1 MAAIRQTNVG
11 RSNIKLTSTEF
22 PSLSVE
28 GMRGNAREL
37 RKKLNKMMREKRR
50 ISGGPMGKSPSKEI
64 TKDTKLGAKKEQYPA
79 STMPSTKK
87 PKEKKKGYQ
96 GRKSDLEF
104 IRKNK
109 KNKLSADPSKG
120 PAKPSG
126 TYGIDTGD
134 QSLKDI
140 IDEGV
145 QEAGRDSQPG
155 AVEYESGLPEE
166 PDTQTRGLSSHPG
179 IRRQQLAERKRK
191 EGSKTSSLASNVIPS
206 QKQRRTGRLGVYDRI
221 ANEREKKRIE
231 EEARLQAGEA
241 AITPP
246 KDKPTSREEYVEKIK
261 MMLTRGQLDPNSAEV
276 RRILGD
282 DLPTHLKRTSDYHS
296 RHRRRSPREEYVEKV
311 EKMIADGELDANSP
325 EAQRILGSG
334 GDPSP
339 MAGPGKEL
347 EQKEVSPEK
356 LAELD
361 AIDKQ
366 LKEGQG
372 EEGLID
378 ISKKKVEQEV
388 EQTDAKKATG
398 EVSEEPIRYDEN
410 GYPIY
415 HKDSKM
421 AAAFRQAHA
430 NAPNNSE
437 FTWNG
442 KIYWKGG
449 KKPEDKKDDVKAAV
463 DVRQDYA
470 TGDANIAESLYTPQ
484 EKIENKIQ
492 KIQQIRDHH
501 PEWSE
506 KKKEEE
512 IENEMEDLN
521 KEETA
526 ELREADP
533 NFYVDPWTGFAID
546 LNQLKKRRDRKDAM
560 EMAALLPADKRAT
573 YLMQENLISKR
584 DLKKLLEPSE
594 MEILEMDIKKM
605 NLDVASNNLKLSQ
618 QKLKDYRTPEQL
630 ALLQQSLDISKEK
643 RAEAAEIRKEGRKE
657 KGEMRG
663 DYIKLYNNAVT
674 NEDYEGQIFFGT
686 QMGFPQ
692 ADMQRIAEARRK
704 LQLAEAKQDMGGSD
718 DEFKNL
724 FGHDYG
730 KVLTDRKSFVF
741 GASSVFETGA
751 INVQFNDQTHKS
763 RKGLLNAMGLRDWED
778 LIPKDR
784 PMTDTEI
791 EYAIGRVA
799 SMQAGQE
806 IFDLPEY
813 QYEDGSPNYEALL
826 ADEEEYKRFL
836 MDNIIAEGMGNIYGS
851 AYQDIVLFEGDLQK
865 RRAERRKGYQSKVT
879 SQG

>member
-1 MAAIRQTNVG
+1 MAAINETKGQGVM
-11 RSNIKLTSTEF
+11 NIKLTSSEY
-22 PSLSVE
+22 PELSVE
-28 GMRGNAREL
+28 GKQGERVNL
-37 RKKLNKMMREKRR
+37 RKKLNKMIKEKRR
-50 ISGGPMGKSPSKEI
+50 ISGGPMGKSTSKEI

-79 STMPSTKK
+79 STMPSPVKKKKTKK
-87 PKEKKKGYQ
+87 YE
-96 GRKSDLEF
+96 GRKYDLEF

-145 QEAGRDSQPG
+145 QEAGRTSQPG

-191 EGSKTSSLASNVIPS
+191 EGSKTSSLASNVIQGQRKATHPLLRAQERRKQLEQPS
-206 QKQRRTGRLGVYDRI
+206 DFYPDLMSADKVAGRGEPKS
-221 ANEREKKRIE
+221 AREK
-231 EEARLQAGEA
+231 Q
-241 AITPP
+241 
-246 KDKPTSREEYVEKIK
+246 VERVK
-261 MMLTRGQLDPNSAEV
+261 MMLTRGELDPNSAEV

-296 RHRRRSPREEYVEKV
+296 RHQRRSPREEYVEKI
-311 EKMIADGELDANSP
+311 KMMLARGQLDPNSP
-325 EAQRILGSG
+325 EVRRILGEENLPEHLQS
-334 GDPSP
+334 SP
-339 MAGPGKEL
+339 MVGPDKEL

-378 ISKKKVEQEV
+378 ISKEKV

-470 TGDANIAESLYTPQ
+470 TGDANIAESLYTPEQ
-484 EKIENKIQ
+484 KIENKIE
-492 KIQQIRDHH
+492 KIQRIHDHH

-512 IENEMEDLN
+512 IEKEIEDLN

-526 ELREADP
+526 EIREADP

-546 LNQLKKRRDRKDAM
+546 LNKLQKRQDRKDAM
-560 EMAALLPADKRAT
+560 EMAALLPADQRAV
-573 YLMQENLISKR
+573 YLMQEDLISKR

-594 MEILEMDIKKM
+594 MELLDMQIKKM
-605 NLDVASNNLKLSQ
+605 NLNVQANNLKLSQ
-618 QKLKDYRTPEQL
+618 QKLKDYRTPEELL
-630 ALLQQSLDISKEK
+630 ALQQEGKIADEM
-643 RAEAAEIRKEGRKE
+643 RAEEAEIRKEKRKITAG
-657 KGEMRG
+657 KF
-663 DYIKLYNNAVT
+663 DQYIKLYNNAVQ
-674 NEDYEGQIFFGT
+674 NEDYEGQVFFGV

-692 ADMQRIAEARRK
+692 ARMQKIAQARMN
-704 LQLAEAKQDMGGSD
+704 LEISTAKKDGTD
-718 DEFKNL
+718 KEFKNL
-724 FGHDYG
+724 FQHDYS
-730 KVLTDRKSFVF
+730 KVLSDRKSFVF
-741 GASSVFETGA
+741 GASSVFEEGMMQ
-751 INVQFNDQTHKS
+751 VDFGGQTHKS
-763 RKGLLNAMGLRDWED
+763 RKGLLNAMGLSDWED
-778 LIPKDR
+778 LIPKEGE
-784 PMTDTEI
+784 MTDAEI
-791 EYAIGRVA
+791 DKAIKAVDGMRAGREV
-799 SMQAGQE
+799 
-806 IFDLPEY
+806 FDLPEF
-813 QYEDGSPNYEALL
+813 QYEDGSPNYDALL
-826 ADEEEYKRFL
+826 ADEKTYKKFL
-836 MDNIIAEGMGNIYGS
+836 MKNIIYHGMENIYGPS
-851 AYQDIVLFEGDLQK
+851 YQDIVQYEGELQARRTQ
-865 RRAERRKGYQSKVT
+865 RRARLTSKIT
-879 SQG
+879 AQQGT

>member
-1 MAAIRQTNVG
+1 
-11 RSNIKLTSTEF
+11 
-22 PSLSVE
+22 
-28 GMRGNAREL
+28 
-37 RKKLNKMMREKRR
+37 
-50 ISGGPMGKSPSKEI
+50 
-64 TKDTKLGAKKEQYPA
+64 
-79 STMPSTKK
+79 
-87 PKEKKKGYQ
+87 
-96 GRKSDLEF
+96 
-104 IRKNK
+104 
-109 KNKLSADPSKG
+109 
-120 PAKPSG
+120 
-126 TYGIDTGD
+126 
-134 QSLKDI
+134 
-140 IDEGV
+140 
-145 QEAGRDSQPG
+145 
-155 AVEYESGLPEE
+155 
-166 PDTQTRGLSSHPG
+166 
-179 IRRQQLAERKRK
+179 
-191 EGSKTSSLASNVIPS
+191 
-206 QKQRRTGRLGVYDRI
+206 
-221 ANEREKKRIE
+221 
-231 EEARLQAGEA
+231 
-241 AITPP
+241 
-246 KDKPTSREEYVEKIK
+246 
-261 MMLTRGQLDPNSAEV
+261 
-276 RRILGD
+276 
-282 DLPTHLKRTSDYHS
+282 
-296 RHRRRSPREEYVEKV
+296 
-311 EKMIADGELDANSP
+311 
-325 EAQRILGSG
+325 
-334 GDPSP
+334 
-339 MAGPGKEL
+339 
-347 EQKEVSPEK
+347 
-356 LAELD
+356 
-361 AIDKQ
+361 
-366 LKEGQG
+366 
-372 EEGLID
+372 
-378 ISKKKVEQEV
+378 
-388 EQTDAKKATG
+388 
-398 EVSEEPIRYDEN
+398 
-410 GYPIY
+410 
-415 HKDSKM
+415 M